1 MPKTTFKANREVAPV
16 QLAQALTTVMQRYLP
31 LEFEPTRISPEDAW
45 QILAYASATRQTVE
59 AACAALPEAPSG
71 NRLREVLLPAL
82 PSLSELQRQLN
93 RILRQQLHPS
103 LFKKKRPF
111 QFAIDLTLIPY
122 HGQAQTEANEVMRG
136 EAKAGTT
143 HFHGYATLSI
153 VHDKRRYTLMLLFVR
168 LGQTMV
174 AVVRQLLDRLKR
186 LKFKVRR
193 LYLDAGFCSVAVL
206 KTLRRRQLPFLLPI
220 PLRGKSGGVRI
231 LFTRPKSYSGYY
243 TLHSPSEG
251 AWTVKAVALR
261 RYFKGRYKKHGIH
274 WFAYALSRLPRH
286 TPLAQV
292 FEWYRRRFGI
302 ETSYR
307 QMHHLRARTTSR
319 NPVWRLLLVGLAFIL
334 VNLYITLRRAFVVG
348 ASAEDQPVTHLPVS
362 LDRLATALRQAAELL
377 FGSQPAFICRQ
388 RAVLS

>member
-1 MPKTTFKANREVAPV
+1 MPKTAFKPNREVAPV
-16 QLAQALTTVMQRYLP
+16 QLTNALTAIMQRYLP
-31 LEFEPTRISPEDAW
+31 LEFEHTHIAPDEAW
-45 QILAYASATRQTVE
+45 QILAYASVTRQTVE
-59 AACAALPEAPSG
+59 AACAALPGAPSG

-82 PSLSELQRQLN
+82 PTLPELQCQLN
-93 RILRQQLHPS
+93 RVLRQQLHPS

-122 HGQAQTEANEVMRG
+122 HGQVQTEADEVMRG
-136 EAKAGTT
+136 EAKSGTT

-153 VHDKRRYTLMLLFVR
+153 VHDKRRYTLLLIFVR
-168 LGQTMV
+168 LGQTM
-174 AVVRQLLDRLKR
+174 AEVVRQLLDRLKR
-186 LKFKVRR
+186 LDFKVRR

-206 KTLRRRQLPFLLPI
+206 KTLRRRKLPFLLPI

-231 LFTRPKSYSGYY
+231 LFTRPKSYVGYY
-243 TLHSPSEG
+243 TLHSPTEG

-261 RYFKGRYKKHGIH
+261 RYLKGRYQKHGVQ
-274 WFAYALSRLPRH
+274 WFAYALSGLPRH

-307 QMHHLRARTTSR
+307 QMNHLRARTTSR

-334 VNLYITLRRAFVVG
+334 VNLYITLRRAFVVSTS
-348 ASAEDQPVTHLPVS
+348 SAYNWATHLPVS
-362 LDRLATALRQAAELL
+362 LERMATAVRQAGELL
-377 FGSQPAFICRQ
+377 FGSQPALLCRQ
-388 RAVLS
+388 LAVLS